1 MTEKKGRPEVTDVK
15 ALLAGDDAF
24 IREAVRT
31 VLQEVLEAEMTEA
44 VGAAKGERTASR
56 LGYRSGYYGRT
67 LVTRVG
73 KLELRVPQ
81 DRDGRFSTELFER
94 YQRSERALVAALA
107 EMYVQGVSTRKVKAI
122 TEELCGHSFSAS
134 SISTINKKLDES
146 LAQFAG
152 RRLGESFPYLI
163 LDARYEKVREAGV
176 IASQAVLIAIGVD
189 WDGRRQVLGVE
200 LANRESRSSW
210 REFLIG
216 LRERGLAGVEFV
228 VADDH
233 AGLKVSIREVL
244 PEAAYQRC
252 YVHFLRNA
260 LDYVPRKVDDDCLQ
274 ELRWLYD
281 RRDLAEARADLA
293 AWIGKWQAKYA
304 RLVAWAEENID
315 ETLTFY
321 RLPRQHHKHL
331 KSTNMLERLNEE
343 IKRRTHVVRIFPNA
357 ESCLRL
363 VRALC
368 VETHENWLEAHR
380 YLNMEYLCENSRRR
394 HSARRREPRP
404 WITLTRYPQA
414 QPHPQPRPFC

>member
-1 MTEKKGRPEVTDVK
+1 MRVMFNVTDPDERKHTMTEQKGKAEGIDVK
-15 ALLAGDDAF
+15 AVLAGDEAF
-24 IREAVRT
+24 IRTAVRAA
-31 VLQEVLEAEMTEA
+31 LQEVLEAEMTEA
-44 VGAAKGERTASR
+44 VGAGKGERTPSR
-56 LGYRSGYYGRT
+56 VGYRSGYYGRM
-67 LVTRVG
+67 LITRVG

-107 EMYVQGVSTRKVKAI
+107 EMYVQGVSTRKVKSI

-134 SISTINKKLDES
+134 SISAINKRLDET
-146 LAQFAG
+146 LAQFAS
-152 RRLGESFPYLI
+152 RRLGEAFPYLI

-176 IASQAVLIAIGVD
+176 IAGQAVLIAIGID

-210 REFLIG
+210 RDFLLG

-233 AGLKVSIREVL
+233 AGLKAAIREVV

-260 LDYVPRKVDDDCLQ
+260 LDYVPRRVDDDYLQ

-293 AWIGKWQAKYA
+293 AWIGKWQSKYP
-304 RLVAWAEENID
+304 RLVAWVEENIE
-315 ETLTFY
+315 ETLSFY

-363 VRALC
+363 IRALC

-380 YLNMEYLCENSRRR
+380 YLNMDYL
-394 HSARRREPRP
+394 RE
-404 WITLTRYPQA
+404 LKKQA
-414 QPHPQPRPFC
+414 LRNAA